1 MFVRYPSSHLVR
13 QRKGAYMCCSV
24 AALLR
29 IYDLCQIHTCAR
41 KMNSNIIRI
50 FLLLSLLLHLASSL
64 SKSSGNNQIKDN
76 KNEKLM
82 QKDYLDEEF
91 RRRHEITPLGT
102 MRNIFNGFGQVLHES
117 RRHLAAAAA
126 ARAVSILVMYPVDTI
141 KTRMQLR
148 QPIQLKNPALLFR
161 GVQGSLVGQVPYG
174 VLTFG
179 SYEMYKKYL
188 LQKYPNAGKY
198 NVFLFAIAAV
208 LGDITGSGWLCPS
221 EVLKQQMQGGMYTST
236 MDAIQGI
243 WKKGGGMSGFYQG
256 YFGGL
261 ARDVPFRVA
270 QLTSYEIT
278 KNVYLRA
285 KSAKVSST
293 SDVALTS
300 SSSAPLMLSPIESA
314 VCGAVAGTFS
324 AAVTAPLDRIKT
336 ILMTEGGGTVLS
348 CARKIVAEEGTR
360 GLFAGIIP
368 RVTYIAPSVVIFFTV
383 YEQVQQRFLLHQE

>member
-1 MFVRYPSSHLVR
+1 M
-13 QRKGAYMCCSV
+13 
-24 AALLR
+24 
-29 IYDLCQIHTCAR
+29 T
-41 KMNSNIIRI
+41 RI
-50 FLLLSLLLHLASSL
+50 FLLVSLLLHLASSL
-64 SKSSGNNQIKDN
+64 SKLPGNNQIRN
-76 KNEKLM
+76 KNAKLM
-82 QKDYLDEEF
+82 QKNNLDEEF
-91 RRRHEITPLGT
+91 RRRHEVTPIGT
-102 MRNIFNGFGQVLHES
+102 MRNIFSGFRQVLHES
-117 RRHLAAAAA
+117 RRHLVAAAA
-126 ARAVSILVMYPVDTI
+126 ARAVSILTMYPVDTI

-148 QPIQLKNPALLFR
+148 QPIQWSNPALLFR

-188 LQKYPNAGKY
+188 LQKYPTAGKY

-221 EVLKQQMQGGMYTST
+221 EVLKQQMQGGMYAST

-243 WKKGGGMSGFYQG
+243 WKKGGGISGFYQG

-278 KNVYLRA
+278 KNIYLRA
-285 KSAKVSST
+285 KSSKESNTTQNAT
-293 SDVALTS
+293 LTN
-300 SSSAPLMLSPIESA
+300 APLLLSPIESA

-336 ILMTEGGGTVLS
+336 ILMTEGGGSVLS
-348 CARKIVAEEGTR
+348 CARKIVAEEGTK
-360 GLFAGIIP
+360 GLFAGIVP

>member
-1 MFVRYPSSHLVR
+1 
-13 QRKGAYMCCSV
+13 
-24 AALLR
+24 
-29 IYDLCQIHTCAR
+29 
-41 KMNSNIIRI
+41 MNSKIIRVV
-50 FLLLSLLLHLASSL
+50 FLLFSLLLHLASSL
-64 SKSSGNNQIKDN
+64 SKIPGNNQIKN

-82 QKDYLDEEF
+82 QQDCLDEEF
-91 RRRHEITPLGT
+91 RRRHEITHMGT
-102 MRNIFNGFGQVLHES
+102 MRNIFSGFGQVLHES

-126 ARAVSILVMYPVDTI
+126 ARAVSIFVMYPVDTI

-148 QPIQLKNPALLFR
+148 QPVQWNNPVLLFR

-243 WKKGGGMSGFYQG
+243 WKKGGGISGFYQG

-278 KNVYLRA
+278 KNVYLRS

-293 SDVALTS
+293 SDAVLT
-300 SSSAPLMLSPIESA
+300 SSAPLMLSPIESA

-348 CARKIVAEEGTR
+348 CARKIVAEEGAR
-360 GLFAGIIP
+360 GLFAGIVP